1 MNKTRILAWVG
12 LLAWELGGIGVGA
25 DPDFYQYWGD
35 GKAEIS
41 SYQVVQPR
49 YGEPREGYGVMIF
62 VTEDLHRDSFIK
74 VESPGVPADERL
86 YALKLNNVLKF
97 DTGIYDYSVMSSVF
111 SAVEGPDHPFELCR
125 ISLSVQEWC
134 GQVFEEVILRGG
146 QVQGDLNSYFEK
158 EGRQQ
163 YELAAPVTFESEDHL
178 LIRIRELKGPWMAAG
193 EEKQLVLLPSLWS
206 FRVKHQSRSTVPARL
221 AKGQLGKFGAEGQ
234 SLAAFPWTLEAAGR
248 TKTIWVEAAYPHRI
262 LGWEDSQG
270 GRGELLVTV
279 REPYWQL
286 NHNADAGWR
295 QQLKLP

>member
-1 MNKTRILAWVG
+1 MNKTSVLVWAG
-12 LLAWELGGIGVGA
+12 LLALELGGVTAGA

-41 SYQVVQPR
+41 SYHVVQPR

-74 VESPGVPADERL
+74 VESPEVPQAEKL
-86 YALKLNNVLKF
+86 YALKLNQLLKF

-111 SAVEGPDHPFELCR
+111 SAVEGPDHAFELCK
-125 ISLSVQEWC
+125 ISLSSQEWC
-134 GQVFEEVILRGG
+134 GQVFEEVLLRGG
-146 QVQGDLNSYFEK
+146 HLQGYLNSYFEK
-158 EGRQQ
+158 EGRQE
-163 YELAAPVTFESEDHL
+163 YELAAPANFESEDHL

-206 FRVKHQSRSTVPARL
+206 FRVKHQGRSTVPARL
-221 AKGQLGKFGAEGQ
+221 VKGEVAHYSGGGQ
-234 SLAAFPWTLEAAGR
+234 TLAAVSWTLEVGGI
-248 TKTIWVEAAYPHRI
+248 TKTIWVEEAYPHRI

-286 NHNADAGWR
+286 NHQADAHWR
-295 QQLKLP
+295 QQLKIP

>member
-1 MNKTRILAWVG
+1 MNKISVLVWAS
-12 LLAWELGGIGVGA
+12 LLAWGLGGMGAGA

-62 VTEDLHRDSFIK
+62 VTEDLHRGSFIK
-74 VESPGVPADERL
+74 VESQGVPQAEKI
-86 YALKLNNVLKF
+86 YVLKLNNVLKF

-111 SAVEGPDHPFELCR
+111 SAAEGPAHPFELCR
-125 ISLSVQEWC
+125 ISLSAQEWC
-134 GQVFEEVILRGG
+134 GQVFEEVLLRGSRL
-146 QVQGDLNSYFEK
+146 QGTLNSYFEK

-163 YELAAPVTFESEDHL
+163 YELEAPASFESEDHL
-178 LIRIRELKGPWMAAG
+178 LIRIRELKGPWMSEG

-206 FRVKHQSRSTVPARL
+206 FRIKHQGRSTVPARL
-221 AKGQLGKFGAEGQ
+221 AKGKEAQFSAGGQ
-234 SLAAFPWTLEAAGR
+234 SLAAFPWTLEAAGT
-248 TKTIWVEAAYPHRI
+248 TKTIWVEQAYPHRI
-262 LGWEDSQG
+262 LAWEDSQG

-286 NHNADAGWR
+286 NHSADAGWR